1 MTTWHLRPNQDFFK
15 LNKMTS
21 YIPLDARLVFSQ
33 LNNIQLVIE
42 GRLMMTSHNISNGV
56 CFHTLCID
64 KRRGSIMLFMRFLSQ
79 GKWLSKFKLK
89 WEYTWE
95 CQYML
100 FPCCSK
106 SYFRLY
112 RFQHCHWFL
121 VKSKLMLSYNLLKNA
136 LFID

>member
-1 MTTWHLRPNQDFFK
+1 MWQVIICVQSGFFK

-21 YIPLDARLVFSQ
+21 YTPLDARLVFSQ

-42 GRLMMTSHNISNGV
+42 GSLMMTSHNIWNVVG
-56 CFHTLCID
+56 FHTLCID
-64 KRRGSIMLFMRFLSQ
+64 KRRGSIMLFIRFLSQ

-89 WEYTWE
+89 RDHTWK
-95 CQYML
+95 CQYMP